1 MTKEFPLSR
10 REVLKTTGIALTS
23 LSAANTV
30 TAKTNPAEI
39 VRTINLDVSQINHVD
54 SARIE
59 LYDDGS
65 QAIEAQ
71 GTEVPVSSE
80 GIPGLMIGTENHYD
94 SAGNYRPGDVEAR
107 VETGEQP
114 PVDRLRGRSGG
125 SKSDFATGT
134 QPDSGPVSKEGV
146 SASAS
151 GDLDD
156 TDSGTDYTTDYE
168 GGLQVTQKESDD
180 WNDINHGQ
188 TSRWSESGGEVTSY
202 SDRYWCW
209 YVGPAA
215 DDAEHQAGGFTE
227 TDWSGD
233 TLYSKSYSQYYRN
246 LGYSEYHSYLY
257 AALTMKPSGQMDWW
271 GRSTTSGVGD
281 QYDPPTSHFSLKT
294 DYWTYCKDWAT

>member
-10 REVLKTTGIALTS
+10 RQILKTTGVALSS

-30 TAKTNPAEI
+30 TAKNNPAEL
-39 VRTINLDVSQINHVD
+39 VRSIDLDVSHIDHVD
-54 SARIE
+54 SAKIE

-71 GTEVPVSSE
+71 GTEVPVSSD
-80 GIPGLMIGTENHYD
+80 GVPGLMIGAVNHYD
-94 SAGNYRPGDVEAR
+94 SAGDYRPSEVEAK
-107 VETGEQP
+107 VELGELP
-114 PVDRLRGRSGG
+114 SVDRRRGRSGG

-134 QPDSGPVSKEGV
+134 QPNSEPVTKEGV
-146 SASAS
+146 SVSAS

-168 GGLQVTQKESDD
+168 GGLQVGQSEAENS
-180 WNDINHGQ
+180 DINHGQ

-202 SDRYWCW
+202 TDRYWCW
-209 YVGPAA
+209 YIGPFA
-215 DDAEHQAGGFTE
+215 DGAEHQAGGFLE

-246 LGYSEYHSYLY
+246 IGYNEYHSYLY

-294 DYWTYCKDWAT
+294 GYWTYCKDWAT